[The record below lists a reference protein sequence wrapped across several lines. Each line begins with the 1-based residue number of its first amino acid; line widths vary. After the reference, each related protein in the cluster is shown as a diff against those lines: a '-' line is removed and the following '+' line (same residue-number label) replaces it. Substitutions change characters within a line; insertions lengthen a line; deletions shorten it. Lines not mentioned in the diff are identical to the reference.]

1 MIFATNWNDGN
12 SIVYKTPPKVPWF
25 HYSRPHQRDCL
36 QVSWHLMVNCMCA
49 EDTSVPQFCNF
60 FCTLRKI
67 LPKLVHVE
75 CNRKCIFP
83 FQVCEEQKCQEE
95 VFLLAV
101 NYMNRFL
108 ARCCIKRNQLQLLGT
123 ACLLISSKLRE
134 PTPLGA
140 KILVFYTDNS
150 ITLEELMV
158 SQSFCV
164 CLIRISLR
172 YHEWQLDF
180 RMSTLLFNILKLLTI
195 RFYRN

>member
-1 MIFATNWNDGN
+1 MSHDVTHFKWLCATSRNDRN
-12 SIVYKTPPKVPWF
+12 SVVYKITPEVPSF
-25 HYSRPHQRDCL
+25 HYSRPHQRDCKFHKL
-36 QVSWHLMVNCMCA
+36 QMFRGH
-49 EDTSVPQFCNF
+49 DVPQFCNF
-60 FCTLRKI
+60 FCTVRKRNI
-67 LPKLVHVE
+67 TKMGTRVE
-75 CNRKCIFP
+75 TDWKCIFP

-134 PTPLGA
+134 PSPLGA

-158 SQSFCV
+158 SRFACV
-164 CLIRISLR
+164 
-172 YHEWQLDF
+172 
-180 RMSTLLFNILKLLTI
+180 
-195 RFYRN
+195 